1 MSQLMTTTRQPMG
14 NIKPSRFVKQDTANQ
29 GGVLAATDGS
39 GSAGDPVFGISQ
51 KSVWQVPLGVPGG
64 ATVLDDGYAGTAVSP
79 PITVFMDGA
88 ECYIVSGAA
97 FAIDDALKSDSD
109 GRGITAS
116 SSGDNIGAI
125 ALEAAT
131 AAGQLRK
138 VRVKTRIKV

>member
-51 KSVWQVPLGVPGG
+51 KPTWQVPLGVPGG
-64 ATVLDDGYAGTAVSP
+64 NALDDGYAGTVNSP